1 MKAPSS
7 TALQQIRDQSDL
19 APIALF
25 VYNRAEH
32 TRRTLEALRRNDLAS
47 QSDLFVFSD
56 GAKNDAAVVAVRK
69 VRQCFSVVSGFRSI
83 TVIERDRNFGLANS
97 VLAGVTQVCDEFG
110 RLIALEDD
118 ILTTPDFLTFMNQ
131 ALKHYKS
138 EPRVFSV
145 SAFNF
150 ALPVP
155 ASCKFPYDAFCFY
168 RSSSWGWGTWN
179 DRWQRVDWKV
189 SDYQDLQ
196 ANKGEQEK
204 FQRAGEDLLWMLNLQ
219 MAGKIDSWAIR
230 WAYAHY
236 KHDALAVLSLLP
248 RVFNIGDDGSGIHT
262 RRGGVRQLP
271 LTSQTKAEFRFPD
284 NIEPEADFTLTLQ
297 RLLRPSLLRRLVHIV
312 RAKAG

>member
-1 MKAPSS
+1 MNALSFTAP
-7 TALQQIRDQSDL
+7 QQIRNQSKL

-32 TRRTLEALRRNDLAS
+32 TRRTLEALRRNNLAS

-56 GAKNDAAVVAVRK
+56 GAKNEAAVSAVRE
-69 VRQCFSVVSGFRSI
+69 VRRCLSALSGFRSI

-97 VLAGVTQVCDEFG
+97 VLAGVTQLCDDFG
-110 RLIALEDD
+110 RLVALEDD
-118 ILTTPDFLTFMNQ
+118 ILTTPDFLTFMNR
-131 ALKHYKS
+131 ALEHYKY

-179 DRWQRVDWKV
+179 DRWQSVDWKV

-196 ANKGEQEK
+196 ANKRQQEK
-204 FQRAGEDLLWMLNLQ
+204 FQRAGEDLIRMLDLQ
-219 MAGKIDSWAIR
+219 MAGKVDSWAIR

-248 RVFNIGDDGSGIHT
+248 RVFNIGGDGSGIHT
-262 RRGGVRQLP
+262 RRGRVLQLP
-271 LTSQTKAEFRFPD
+271 LTSETKNEFRFPQVL
-284 NIEPEADFTLTLQ
+284 EPDADFTLALQ
-297 RLLRPSLLRRLVHIV
+297 RLLRPSLLRKIARTVLD
-312 RAKAG
+312 KAR